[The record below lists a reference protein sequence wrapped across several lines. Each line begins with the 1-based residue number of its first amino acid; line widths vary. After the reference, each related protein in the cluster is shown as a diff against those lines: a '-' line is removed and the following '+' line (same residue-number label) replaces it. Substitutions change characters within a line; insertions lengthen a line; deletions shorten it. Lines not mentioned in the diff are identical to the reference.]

1 MKIKSKL
8 KNSFIPV
15 NTPKIF
21 KEDKTY
27 VKTCLNTGWISSG
40 GPFVK
45 LFERNFAKFI
55 GRKYA
60 VAVSSG
66 TAALDIALKSLN
78 LKKND
83 EVIIPAF
90 SIISTALCV
99 LKLDLK
105 PILVDCDLHEW
116 NTKSED
122 IIKKISRKTKAIIIT
137 HIYGYPVNMHEV
149 VKICK
154 KKI

>member
-78 LKKND
+78 LKKMMRLLFQPFLLFQLLY
-83 EVIIPAF
+83 VF
-90 SIISTALCV
+90 
-99 LKLDLK
+99 
-105 PILVDCDLHEW
+105 
-116 NTKSED
+116 
-122 IIKKISRKTKAIIIT
+122 
-137 HIYGYPVNMHEV
+137 
-149 VKICK
+149 
-154 KKI
+154 